1 MVGGGA
7 HGKGVGIAHVIMTGI
22 GFIIDISHIFIMI

>member
-7 HGKGVGIAHVIMTGI
+7 RGKAGGIAHVIMI
-22 GFIIDISHIFIMI
+22 AAGFIINIFHIFIMI